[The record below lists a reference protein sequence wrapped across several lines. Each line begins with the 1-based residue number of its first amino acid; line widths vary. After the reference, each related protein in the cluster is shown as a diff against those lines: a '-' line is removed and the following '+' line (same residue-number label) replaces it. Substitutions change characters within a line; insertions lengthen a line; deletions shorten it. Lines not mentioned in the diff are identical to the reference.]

1 MIYSEKLQKMLPEDL
16 RKVNDDPR
24 GAGPELVLGR
34 ATIMD
39 LSNSRVLER
48 QMMYEQRIE
57 LSLNKTM
64 AELERRQ
71 LIRQLQKE
79 DVCEAE
85 PAQAIPIHK
94 G

>member
-1 MIYSEKLQKMLPEDL
+1 MLPEDL

-57 LSLNKTM
+57 FSLNKTM

-85 PAQAIPIHK
+85 PDQAIPIHK